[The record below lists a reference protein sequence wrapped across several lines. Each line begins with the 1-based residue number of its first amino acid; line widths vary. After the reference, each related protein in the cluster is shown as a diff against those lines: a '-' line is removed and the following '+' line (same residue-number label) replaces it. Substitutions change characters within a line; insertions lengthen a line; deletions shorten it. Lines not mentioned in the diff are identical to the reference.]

1 MTTNPKDSALLSPY
15 GGDLISLIC
24 LDEETE
30 DLTVYANSLPK
41 LRLSER
47 SLCDLELLAVGAFSP
62 LDRFMGQADYRRVL
76 ADMRLSSGHLFPI
89 PVTLPVEPDSNVRAE
104 QDVALCNARN
114 EPLAILTVEEIYEW
128 NLDEASDL
136 VFGTRDLRHPLV
148 AEMNNWGRLNLS
160 GPLRVLR
167 LPPHYDF
174 NELRL
179 TPEQTRQRLQLLER
193 NNVVAF
199 QTRNPLHRA
208 HEEMTKRAIAE
219 KDGVLLLHPVVGM
232 TKPGDVDHYTRVR
245 SYKILAEMHYDDD
258 KILLALLPLAMRMA
272 GPREALWHAV
282 IRRNYGANFLI
293 VGRDHASPGSDA
305 SGKAF
310 YPPYAAQE
318 MLSEFS
324 EELGVGVVPFQELV
338 YSPEQDEYLE
348 LSEIRSGQSTMTISG
363 TEVRRDYLEKGLELP
378 SWFTRREVSRVLQE
392 TYRPRHQQ
400 GFCIWLTGLSCA
412 GKSTIAEILTTL
424 LLEYGRRVT
433 LLDGD
438 VVRTN
443 LSAGLGFTK
452 KDRDTNIR
460 RIGFVAAEI
469 VHHGGAAI
477 CAAVSPYRKT
487 RNEVRSMFGAEQFF
501 EVHVDV
507 ALDICEQRDIK
518 GMYSAARRGELQN
531 FTGIDDPYEPPRR
544 PELRLENESVS
555 AEVNAR
561 SIKDYLVE
569 RGFLKP
575 GDRYLNL

>member
-1 MTTNPKDSALLSPY
+1 MTTNPKDSALLPPY
-15 GGDLISLIC
+15 GGDLINLVC
-24 LDEETE
+24 PDEETQH
-30 DLTVYANSLPK
+30 LTVYANSLPK

-89 PVTLPVEPDSNVRAE
+89 PVTLPVEPDSNVRAL

-179 TPEQTRQRLQLLER
+179 TPEQTRLHLQLLGR
-193 NNVVAF
+193 NVVAF

-245 SYKILAEMHYDDD
+245 SYKLLAETHYDSD
-258 KILLALLPLAMRMA
+258 KILLALLPLAMRLA

-305 SGKAF
+305 SGNAF

-338 YSPEQDEYLE
+338 YSPEQDQYLE
-348 LSEIRSGQSTMTISG
+348 LSEIRSGQSTITISG

-378 SWFTRREVSRVLQE
+378 AWFTRPEVSRVLLE

-412 GKSTIAEILTTL
+412 GKSTIAEILTTI
-424 LLEYGRRVT
+424 LLEHGRRVT

-469 VHHGGAAI
+469 VHHGGVAI

-487 RNEVRSMFGAEQFF
+487 RNEVRSMFGAEQFI

-561 SIKDYLVE
+561 SIKDFLVE
-569 RGFLKP
+569 RGFLQP